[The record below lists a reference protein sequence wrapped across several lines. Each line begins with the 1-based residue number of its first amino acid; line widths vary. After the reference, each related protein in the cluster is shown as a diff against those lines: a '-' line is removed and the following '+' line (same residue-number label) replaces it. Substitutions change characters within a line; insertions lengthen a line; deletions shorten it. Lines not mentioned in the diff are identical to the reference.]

1 MRPSS
6 FTNSNLIIFC
16 DRAHARD
23 QKDTLMTFKNLEHR
37 NVDTD
42 TELASQ
48 FSDVSKMAAVP
59 AASNLQTCALACF
72 ATGHAQRELDTELY

>member
-59 AASNLQTCALACF
+59 AASNVQTCAVTCSLLGMRR
-72 ATGHAQRELDTELY
+72 TKLPTEL